1 MPTTGTSMKLN
12 PLYSALLE
20 VFASSKLVCDER
32 TPREKVQE
40 ELLPLACDFGGKA
53 NDLYDGIS
61 NLATGKD
68 GYLTQGVDLVT
79 ATIAK
84 IKEKIVDYIAVLK
97 IGAACSAF
105 LDRVCQE
112 IFNLIPEAVKKVIGA
127 IAPGIGDFKD
137 ATTEVIKALNK
148 VFIRVKTER
157 LSSLSRF
164 PVAGDVIDRIRS
176 EIASVAIESG
186 GRALFSTVKGAAAV
200 ATAGGSAAISAIVT
214 AVVELFLFF
223 KGIIDKE
230 KMREKFRLYVVDC
243 NKMKNKQLTDDTFRV
258 WFRKAMTEMPV
269 LASYVVCMPSFGSPY
284 NFINLIEARKAK
296 PTRAMKVGYSF
307 KKAKAWV
314 KRKKVGDFND
324 YCQKSTFNAYRDLQ
338 SEAKAFIAEGIQIKS
353 NKPGAMQALNA
364 ARGETNFIPG
374 TDPEA
379 FEEAV
384 KKINRE
390 NLKNGT
396 TIKKFMGSQIK
407 GVPGK
412 LAGAV
417 AEGVGDLLVP
427 E

>member
-1 MPTTGTSMKLN
+1 MPTKQPSMTLT
-12 PLYSALLE
+12 PLYGALLE

-32 TPREKVQE
+32 TPKEKVQE
-40 ELLPLACDFGGKA
+40 ELFPLACDFAGKA

-68 GYLTQGVDLVT
+68 GYVTQGVDFVS
-79 ATIAK
+79 ATISK
-84 IKEKIVDYIAVLK
+84 IKEKIVAYIDVLK
-97 IGAACSAF
+97 IGETCSAF

-112 IFNLIPEAVKKVIGA
+112 IFKLIPEAVKKVVGA

-137 ATTEVIKALNK
+137 ATMEMVKALNK
-148 VFIRVKTER
+148 VFIRIKTER
-157 LSSLSRF
+157 LSDLAKY
-164 PVAGDVIDRIRS
+164 PVASDVIERIRS

-200 ATAGGSAAISAIVT
+200 ATAGGSAAVSAVIT

-230 KMREKFRLYVVDC
+230 KMREKFRMFVVDC
-243 NKMKNKQLTDDTFRV
+243 NKMKNKPLTDKVFRE
-258 WFRKAMTEMPV
+258 WFRKSITDMPV

-284 NFINLIEARKAK
+284 NFINLIEAKKAK
-296 PTRAMKVGYSF
+296 PTRAMKMGYSI

-314 KRKKVGDFND
+314 RRKKVGDFSE
-324 YCQKSTFNAYRDLQ
+324 YCQKSTYTAYRDLQ
-338 SEAKAFIAEGIQIKS
+338 GEAKIFISEGIEITS
-353 NKPGAMQALNA
+353 SKPGAMQALNA

-374 TDPEA
+374 TDQEA
-379 FEEAV
+379 FEAAV
-384 KKINRE
+384 KKINRD
-390 NLKNGT
+390 NVKNGT
-396 TIKKFMGSQIK
+396 TFKNFLGSQVK

-412 LAGAV
+412 LATAV
-417 AEGVGDLLVP
+417 GEGVGELLVP

>member
-1 MPTTGTSMKLN
+1 MPTTGTSMTLT
-12 PLYSALLE
+12 PLYGALLE
-20 VFASSKLVCDER
+20 VFSSSKLVCDER

-68 GYLTQGVDLVT
+68 GYITQGVDFVT
-79 ATIAK
+79 AIISK
-84 IKEKIVDYIAVLK
+84 IKEKIVSYIDVLK
-97 IGAACSAF
+97 IGEACSAF
-105 LDRVCQE
+105 LDRICQE
-112 IFNLIPEAVKKVIGA
+112 IFNLIPEAVKKVIGE
-127 IAPGIGDFKD
+127 IAPGIGDLKT
-137 ATTEVIKALNK
+137 AAGEAIKALDK
-148 VFIRVKTER
+148 VFIRIKTER
-157 LSSLSRF
+157 LSDLAKY
-164 PVAGDVIDRIRS
+164 PVASDVIERIRS

-186 GRALFSTVKGAAAV
+186 GRALFSTVKGAAAI
-200 ATAGGSAAISAIVT
+200 ATAGGSAAVSAVVT

-230 KMREKFRLYVVDC
+230 KMREKFRMFVLDC
-243 NKMKNKQLTDDTFRV
+243 NKMKHKNLVDQTFRI
-258 WFRKAMTEMPV
+258 WFRKAITDMPV

-284 NFINLIEARKAK
+284 NFINLIEAKKAK
-296 PTRAMKVGYSF
+296 PTRAMKMGYSI

-314 KRKKVGDFND
+314 RRKKVGNFNE
-324 YCQKSTFNAYRDLQ
+324 YCQKSTYSAYRDLQ
-338 SEAKAFIAEGIQIKS
+338 SEAKAFIAEGIQITSK
-353 NKPGAMQALNA
+353 KPGAMQALNA

-374 TDPEA
+374 TDQEA
-379 FEEAV
+379 FEAAV

-396 TIKKFMGSQIK
+396 TIKNFMGDQIK
-407 GVPGK
+407 GIPGK

>member
-1 MPTTGTSMKLN
+1 MPTKQPSMTLT
-12 PLYSALLE
+12 PLYGALLE

-32 TPREKVQE
+32 TPKEKVQE
-40 ELLPLACDFGGKA
+40 ELFPLACDFAGKA

-68 GYLTQGVDLVT
+68 GYVTQGVDFVS
-79 ATIAK
+79 ATISK
-84 IKEKIVDYIAVLK
+84 IKEKIVAYIDVLK
-97 IGAACSAF
+97 IGETCSAF

-112 IFNLIPEAVKKVIGA
+112 IFKLIPEAVKKVVGA

-137 ATTEVIKALNK
+137 ATMEMVKALNK
-148 VFIRVKTER
+148 VFIRIKTER
-157 LSSLSRF
+157 LSDLAKY
-164 PVAGDVIDRIRS
+164 PVASDVIERIRS

-200 ATAGGSAAISAIVT
+200 ATAGGSAAVSAVIT

-230 KMREKFRLYVVDC
+230 KMREKFRMFVVDC
-243 NKMKNKQLTDDTFRV
+243 NKMKNKPLTDKVFRE
-258 WFRKAMTEMPV
+258 WFRKSITDMPV

-284 NFINLIEARKAK
+284 NFINLIEAKKAK
-296 PTRAMKVGYSF
+296 PTRAMKMGYSI

-314 KRKKVGDFND
+314 RRKKVGDFSE
-324 YCQKSTFNAYRDLQ
+324 YCQKSTYTAYRDLQ
-338 SEAKAFIAEGIQIKS
+338 GEAKIFISEGIEITS
-353 NKPGAMQALNA
+353 SKPGAMQALNA

-374 TDPEA
+374 TDQEA
-379 FEEAV
+379 FEAAV
-384 KKINRE
+384 KKINRD

-396 TIKKFMGSQIK
+396 TFKNFLGSQVK

-412 LAGAV
+412 LATAV
-417 AEGVGDLLVP
+417 GEGVGELLVP

>member
-1 MPTTGTSMKLN
+1 MPTTGTSMTLT
-12 PLYSALLE
+12 PLYGALLE

-40 ELLPLACDFGGKA
+40 ELFPLACDFAGKS

-68 GYLTQGVDLVT
+68 GYITQGVDLVT
-79 ATIAK
+79 ATTSK
-84 IKEKIVDYIAVLK
+84 IKEKIVAYIDVLK
-97 IGAACSAF
+97 VGEACSAF
-105 LDRVCQE
+105 LDRICQE
-112 IFNLIPEAVKKVIGA
+112 VFKLIPEAVKKIIGA

-148 VFIRVKTER
+148 VFIRIKTER
-157 LSSLSRF
+157 LSDLAKF
-164 PVAGDVIDRIRS
+164 PVAGDVIERIRS
-176 EIASVAIESG
+176 EIASVALESG

-230 KMREKFRLYVVDC
+230 KMREKFRMFVVDC
-243 NKMKNKQLTDDTFRV
+243 NKMKHKPLTDQTFRT
-258 WFRKAMTEMPV
+258 WFRQSITSMPV

-284 NFINLIEARKAK
+284 NFINLIEAKKAK
-296 PTRAMKVGYSF
+296 PTRSMKMGYSI

-314 KRKKVGDFND
+314 RRKKVGDFRE
-324 YCQKSTFNAYRDLQ
+324 YCQKSTYSAYRDLQ
-338 SEAKAFIAEGIQIKS
+338 SEAKTFISEGIQIKS
-353 NKPGAMQALNA
+353 SKPGAMQALNA

-374 TDPEA
+374 TDQEA
-379 FEEAV
+379 FEAAV
-384 KKINRE
+384 KKLNRD

-396 TIKKFMGSQIK
+396 TVKNFLGDQIK

-417 AEGVGDLLVP
+417 SEGVGELLVP